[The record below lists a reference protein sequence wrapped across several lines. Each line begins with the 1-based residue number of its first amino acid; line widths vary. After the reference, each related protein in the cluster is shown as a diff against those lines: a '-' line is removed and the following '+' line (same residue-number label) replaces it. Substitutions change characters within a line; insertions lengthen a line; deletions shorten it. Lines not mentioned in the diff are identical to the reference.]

1 MDNRIIQKKDITNI
15 IRYIKN
21 AETKKQV
28 KQYLINEYDRKDFP
42 YIFYCI
48 FSRQD
53 EELLQKLPREM
64 LGSAECHMLYYF
76 FGEQGEKYYPADKK
90 SQAKFYRGDK
100 LHIVNESPEY
110 DSYYGLYR
118 CNHYIYDGDYRSG
131 YIFSEYFLS
140 VKDWITKDG
149 ETLKGKWLYDVEIP
163 KKGIKDIDFTG
174 AYVKKSD
181 AARLAGSIP
190 VERIIIQKWYE
201 EEDDLFIVK
210 YGYVDNNGNLVKE
223 GEEEEFFDFKDFAKY
238 LKNDLSGG
246 IYTGYDFSKVKLDKY
261 NLTNAQFENPIDK
274 KNLLVSKTGLI
285 DSVNGK
291 SGTLVKNKK
300 QLPAIPHEDDYSNY
314 CIFYISDL
322 HLDHKISKKCRNDY
336 DVNNYLDKKIS
347 EMVHSTE
354 NSPVWFRYAPIVIVG
369 DISLSFELNELFFR
383 KLKDRVYKDVI
394 VVLGNHD
401 LWYDNYQNQIARY
414 QKLFDELGIILL
426 NNGLYTVSDLCLLED
441 NKKYYSE
448 EYLINA
454 SVVTIREIVKK
465 SRITFFGGIGFSGLN
480 QEFNATKDIY
490 RGSITR
496 EDEIAESKKF
506 ESLYLKIKE
515 AIGDRKNVVVVTHM
529 PPQDWTATD
538 LCPNWIYMYGH
549 NHRNYFQNNQD
560 GVVLADNQIGYSNKK
575 FLLNRFFFDGKYDIF
590 ADYSDGIYNITAEQ
604 YKDFAIGKD
613 IIMQYTN
620 TLPIVMVK
628 KNGVYLF
635 LRKSKRG
642 YCILNGG
649 KPVKVDKK
657 PEYYYEHMDAQI
669 KKIMTP
675 LQRYTKYQNEY
686 SKYIRSIGGR
696 GTIHGCIID
705 INFYSHIYINPLDG
719 KVTPYFALDIVNK
732 IIYPD
737 FKSLLEA
744 HAPECLEKYITSEHS
759 LPAVR
764 SVTGSKKAIY
774 QDTDIYEVSRILK
787 SMQYLQN
794 EAVIRRWFEDKD
806 NSKEVV
812 KELGLY
818 LE

>member
-1 MDNRIIQKKDITNI
+1 
-15 IRYIKN
+15 
-21 AETKKQV
+21 
-28 KQYLINEYDRKDFP
+28 
-42 YIFYCI
+42 
-48 FSRQD
+48 
-53 EELLQKLPREM
+53 
-64 LGSAECHMLYYF
+64 
-76 FGEQGEKYYPADKK
+76 
-90 SQAKFYRGDK
+90 
-100 LHIVNESPEY
+100 
-110 DSYYGLYR
+110 
-118 CNHYIYDGDYRSG
+118 
-131 YIFSEYFLS
+131 
-140 VKDWITKDG
+140 
-149 ETLKGKWLYDVEIP
+149 
-163 KKGIKDIDFTG
+163 
-174 AYVKKSD
+174 
-181 AARLAGSIP
+181 
-190 VERIIIQKWYE
+190 
-201 EEDDLFIVK
+201 
-210 YGYVDNNGNLVKE
+210 
-223 GEEEEFFDFKDFAKY
+223 
-238 LKNDLSGG
+238 
-246 IYTGYDFSKVKLDKY
+246 
-261 NLTNAQFENPIDK
+261 
-274 KNLLVSKTGLI
+274 
-285 DSVNGK
+285 
-291 SGTLVKNKK
+291 
-300 QLPAIPHEDDYSNY
+300 
-314 CIFYISDL
+314 
-322 HLDHKISKKCRNDY
+322 
-336 DVNNYLDKKIS
+336 
-347 EMVHSTE
+347 
-354 NSPVWFRYAPIVIVG
+354 
-369 DISLSFELNELFFR
+369 
-383 KLKDRVYKDVI
+383 
-394 VVLGNHD
+394 
-401 LWYDNYQNQIARY
+401 
-414 QKLFDELGIILL
+414 
-426 NNGLYTVSDLCLLED
+426 
-441 NKKYYSE
+441 
-448 EYLINA
+448 
-454 SVVTIREIVKK
+454 
-465 SRITFFGGIGFSGLN
+465 
-480 QEFNATKDIY
+480 
-490 RGSITR
+490 
-496 EDEIAESKKF
+496 
-506 ESLYLKIKE
+506 
-515 AIGDRKNVVVVTHM
+515 
-529 PPQDWTATD
+529 